1 MEEDGPKC
9 RQIDRKRLKECMK
22 RDKGSPKVKR
32 WILVTL
38 AVFEKNECKFLRD
51 NHRISGRLNRKKG
64 TLVSVF
70 VGYVLLF

>member
-1 MEEDGPKC
+1 
-9 RQIDRKRLKECMK
+9 MK

-51 NHRISGRLNRKKG
+51 NHRISGRVKREKKKR
-64 TLVSVF
+64 VF
-70 VGYVLLF
+70 PHPNGRRWAKM